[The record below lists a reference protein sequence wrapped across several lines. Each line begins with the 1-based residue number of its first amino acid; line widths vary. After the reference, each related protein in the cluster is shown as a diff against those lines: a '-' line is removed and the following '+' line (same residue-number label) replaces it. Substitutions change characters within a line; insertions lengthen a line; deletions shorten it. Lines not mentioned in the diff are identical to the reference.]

1 MTLQLCN
8 SAFAN
13 HENDIIKIPSIW
25 PSKHEKLSV
34 SFNRIMRN
42 QATTESERVSD
53 FESLQVDLNYWVIRG
68 VWEATPSNNCKKT
81 PIFAIE
87 EAYCWKIGAM
97 LPDITLML
105 RAGNRMFFPL
115 ILFYSLC
122 KRKSIKIGWMISILI
137 GATISNQLTFG
148 FIKEKRR
155 RMNFYLIFQR
165 D

>member
-1 MTLQLCN
+1 
-8 SAFAN
+8 
-13 HENDIIKIPSIW
+13 
-25 PSKHEKLSV
+25 
-34 SFNRIMRN
+34 
-42 QATTESERVSD
+42 
-53 FESLQVDLNYWVIRG
+53 
-68 VWEATPSNNCKKT
+68 
-81 PIFAIE
+81 
-87 EAYCWKIGAM
+87 M